1 MTIDNSLRAHN
12 HPTECEI
19 CDPRYDAVGGST
31 GGGKPLLGN
40 NTVFLTTDR
49 MLGLFRSRIH
59 SQLP

>member
-1 MTIDNSLRAHN
+1 MTIDNSLHAHN

-31 GGGKPLLGN
+31 GVGKPFLGD

-49 MLGLFRSRIH
+49 ILGLFRSRILP
-59 SQLP
+59 QLP